1 MMNVFGKT
9 VLMGAVLLGMGAAE
23 ASLGVKA
30 LKTFDGQVMRCE
42 SRGDQGR
49 IGYRIVGTQGVLK
62 ANNLEVTVDLE
73 TLKCVESSTGQL
85 SFSPQALN
93 GRNVNLLGGFI
104 EFKNLEF
111 VVYTPDFQ
119 SVNVAAVNLGQSS
132 TSMIVTIPASKVPGL
147 LSRNAQASGESRAV
161 LMGFLRGQADMGDAR
176 NGRILDRSVVPFGS
190 YNFLLSDKI
199 GNLTVAR

>member
-1 MMNVFGKT
+1 MKNVIGKLIVMST
-9 VLMGAVLLGMGAAE
+9 AML
-23 ASLGVKA
+23 SLGTADATVGLKA

-42 SRGDQGR
+42 NRGDQGR

-62 ANNLEVTVDLE
+62 ANNLEVSVDVE
-73 TLKCVESSTGQL
+73 TLKCVENSAGQMT
-85 SFSPQALN
+85 FSPQPLS

-119 SVNVAAVNLGQSS
+119 SVNVAPVSLGQSA
-132 TSMIVTIPASKVPGL
+132 TSMLVTIPAAKVPGL
-147 LSRNAQASGESRAV
+147 LSRNSQANGESRAV

-176 NGRILDRSVVPFGS
+176 TGEILDRSVVPFGS

-199 GNLTVAR
+199 GNLTIAR